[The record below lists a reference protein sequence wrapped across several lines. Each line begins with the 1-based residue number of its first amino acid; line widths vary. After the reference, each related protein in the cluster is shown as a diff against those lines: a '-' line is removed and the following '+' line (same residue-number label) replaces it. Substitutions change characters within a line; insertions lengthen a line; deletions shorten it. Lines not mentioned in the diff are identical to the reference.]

1 MIVFTLTTAL
11 ENNNQNNVINSN
23 FLIVIRPCGRG
34 ALLVIGLEWFST
46 SREKEIYITLKDEKV
61 L

>member
-23 FLIVIRPCGRG
+23 FLIVI
-34 ALLVIGLEWFST
+34 GLEWFST